1 MSHKLPKSWGLKSKR
16 RADGKLD
23 IIGKDDA
30 GQDYRVRTTDTPEIT
45 ETDLKE
51 LHAADREAYPNREAG
66 VRTFMRNLTGEPE
79 RHMTEMEKVHAALN
93 FDESD
98 WIAAAEP
105 VVHAGLGRQ
114 GCTLGS
120 TRGYRRGYE
129 QWVKSL
135 ERSN

>member
-1 MSHKLPKSWGLKSKR
+1 MSNKLPKSWGLKEKR
-16 RADGKLD
+16 RTDGKLD
-23 IIGKDDA
+23 ILGKDDF
-30 GQDYRVRTTDTPEIT
+30 GKEYRVRTTDTPEIT
-45 ETDLKE
+45 DKDLSE
-51 LHAADREAYPNREAG
+51 LKAADRESYPNRQAG
-66 VRTFMRNLTGEPE
+66 AKQLMKNLVGEPE
-79 RHMTEMEKVHAALN
+79 KFLSPVEQVNAALT

-120 TRGYRRGYE
+120 TRSYRRGWE
-129 QWVKSL
+129 RIF